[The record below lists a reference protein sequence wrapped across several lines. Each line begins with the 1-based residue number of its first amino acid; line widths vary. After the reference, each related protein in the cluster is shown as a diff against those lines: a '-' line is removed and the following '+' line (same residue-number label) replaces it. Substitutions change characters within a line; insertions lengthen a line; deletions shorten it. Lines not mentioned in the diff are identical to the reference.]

1 MKLTD
6 RPGITLY
13 YRIKTIIQDAIK
25 DGSLKPNQKIPNEI
39 DIAQKYGVSRATVR
53 QAILELTREGVV
65 TRKRGVGTF
74 VTPPKF
80 DTSINLEF
88 CYPDA
93 YGDRHKTLK
102 KEVIQPSK
110 EIRTLYNLPSD
121 AKVYALTRSRFF
133 DNATVAI
140 ETIYFPLS
148 IFPGI
153 ENSHIEGRAFDYV
166 MEKYHIRL
174 ENFTTEI
181 EPVILSCKDA
191 EIFEVKRPAAGLI
204 LTRVC
209 RDDMGRTLLWHHSLF
224 RGDCCKFLFK

>member
-1 MKLTD
+1 MKLVE

-13 YRIKTIIQDAIK
+13 YRIKEIIQDDIK
-25 DGSLKPNQKIPNEI
+25 NGILKPNQKIPNEI
-39 DIAQKYGVSRATVR
+39 DIAVKYGVSRATVR
-53 QAILELTREGVV
+53 QAILELAREGVV

-74 VTPPKF
+74 VAPAKF

-88 CYPDA
+88 CYPEA
-93 YGDRHKTLK
+93 YGNQHQILK
-102 KEVIQPSK
+102 KEILIPGK
-110 EIRTLYNLPSD
+110 KTLQLYSLPDDS
-121 AKVYALTRSRFF
+121 KVYALTRSRFF
-133 DNATVAI
+133 NDKPVAI
-140 ETIYFPLS
+140 ETIYFPLK

-153 ENSHIEGRAFDYV
+153 ENSCIEGRAFDYV

-181 EPVILSCKDA
+181 EPVILSCKEA
-191 EIFEVKRPAAGLI
+191 QVFQVKRPSAGLI

-209 RDDMGRTLLWHHSLF
+209 RDDNGKTLLWHHSLF

>member
-1 MKLTD
+1 MKLDD

-13 YRIKTIIQDAIK
+13 YRVKTMIQDDIK
-25 DGSLKPNQKIPNEI
+25 SGKLKPHQKIPNEI
-39 DIAQKYGVSRATVR
+39 DIANAYGVSRATVR
-53 QAILELTREGVV
+53 QAILDLVREGIV

-74 VTPPKF
+74 VTPLKF

-88 CYPDA
+88 CYPEA
-93 YGDRHKTLK
+93 YGDQHRTLN
-102 KEVIQPSK
+102 KEVITPDEK
-110 EIRTLYNLPSD
+110 TLELYHLP
-121 AKVYALTRSRFF
+121 AGLKVYALTRCRFF
-133 DNATVAI
+133 NENPVAI
-140 ETIYFPLS
+140 ETIYFPLT

-174 ENFTTEI
+174 ERFTTEI
-181 EPVILSCKDA
+181 EPVILSCKEA
-191 EIFEVKRPAAGLI
+191 KVFQVKRPSAGLI

-209 RDDMGRTLLWHHSLF
+209 RDDSGNVLLWHHSLF

>member
-1 MKLTD
+1 MKLTE

-25 DGSLKPNQKIPNEI
+25 AGALKPNQKIPNEI

-53 QAILELTREGVV
+53 QAILELAHEGVV

-74 VTPPKF
+74 VAPPKF

-102 KEVIQPSK
+102 R
-110 EIRTLYNLPSD
+110 EIIRPCQDSIERYNLPPD

-140 ETIYFPLS
+140 ETIYFPLAT
-148 IFPGI
+148 FPGI
-153 ENSHIEGRAFDYV
+153 ENSHIKGRAFDYI
-166 MEKYHIRL
+166 MDTYHIRL

-181 EPVILSCKDA
+181 EPVILSAKDA
-191 EIFEVKRPAAGLI
+191 QIFDVKRPAAGLI

-209 RDDMGRTLLWHHSLF
+209 RDDMGKTLLWHHSLF